1 MRMKGAIMET
11 IVQAKRILEI
21 FKEMSQIPRESGNE
35 KGISDYIVNFAKN
48 LGLEVHQDEIFNVV
62 IKKAASPG
70 YENRPSIILQGHI
83 DMVCVKDHDSN
94 HDFSKDPIA
103 NIIEGDWMHADHTTL
118 GADNGMGAAMMLA
131 LLEDENQQHGPMQLL
146 FTTNEETGM
155 DGAFAIKEGHV
166 TGDYLL
172 NLDTEV
178 EHDFTVSC
186 AGGCHVHVKIPL
198 LRDNN
203 QPGYDAGLSI
213 TVTGLKG
220 GHSGIEINEQ
230 RANANQVLT
239 RVLYDIQQQYPI
251 SLAFFEGGVKHNAIP
266 SKAVAVLSVRSEDVA
281 AIKTLLAY
289 QEKQYQHEYSV
300 QDPGLTFVVEDV
312 PTPEIVYA
320 EDTTEA
326 LITYIYLAQDGVHS
340 VSKSIPNLVETSN
353 NIAIVRENQHT
364 IEILISIRS
373 SNINSLE
380 FLTKKM
386 MLLAKA
392 LGVAAERTGGYPA
405 WEYDKGSK
413 LEEQAISLHNEMF
426 NTPANVNA
434 IHAGL
439 ECGLLKG
446 VLPNT
451 QMISFGPTI
460 VSPHT
465 PTERVHLPSV
475 ENVYVYLKALLAK
488 LQ

>member
-1 MRMKGAIMET
+1 MET
-11 IVQAKRILEI
+11 IVQAKRVLEI

-103 NIIEGDWMHADHTTL
+103 NIIEGEWMHADHTTL

-131 LLEDENQQHGPMQLL
+131 LLEDESQQHGPMQLL
-146 FTTNEETGM
+146 FTTNEET
-155 DGAFAIKEGHV
+155 
-166 TGDYLL
+166 
-172 NLDTEV
+172 
-178 EHDFTVSC
+178 SC

-251 SLAFFEGGVKHNAIP
+251 SLASFEGGVKHNAIP

-373 SNINSLE
+373 SNSNSLE

-426 NTPANVNA
+426 DTPANVNA

-465 PTERVHLPSV
+465 PSERVHLPSV

>member
-1 MRMKGAIMET
+1 MES
-11 IVQAKRILEI
+11 IVQAKRVLEI

-48 LGLEVHQDEIFNVV
+48 LGLEVHQDDQYNVV
-62 IKKAASPG
+62 IKKPASPG

-83 DMVCVKDHDSN
+83 DMVCVRDHDSN
-94 HDFSKDPIA
+94 HDFTKDPIA
-103 NIIEGDWMHADHTTL
+103 NIIEGEWMHADHTTL
-118 GADNGMGAAMMLA
+118 GADNGMGGAMMLA
-131 LLEDENQQHGPMQLL
+131 ILEDDSQQHGPMQLL

-155 DGAFAIKEGHV
+155 DGAFAIKEGQV
-166 TGDYLL
+166 SGDYLL

-186 AGGCHVHVKIPL
+186 AGGCHVHVNIPL
-198 LRDNN
+198 LRENN
-203 QPGYDAGLSI
+203 QPGYDAGLSL

-220 GHSGIEINEQ
+220 GHSGIEICEQ

-239 RVLYDIQQQYPI
+239 RVLYDIQQQYP
-251 SLAFFEGGVKHNAIP
+251 VC
-266 SKAVAVLSVRSEDVA
+266 
-281 AIKTLLAY
+281 
-289 QEKQYQHEYSV
+289 
-300 QDPGLTFVVEDV
+300 
-312 PTPEIVYA
+312 
-320 EDTTEA
+320 
-326 LITYIYLAQDGVHS
+326 YLAQDGVHS
-340 VSKSIPNLVETSN
+340 VSKSIPNLVETSD
-353 NIAIVRENQHT
+353 NIAIVRENEHT
-364 IEILISIRS
+364 IEVLISIRS
-373 SNINSLE
+373 SNSNSLE
-380 FLTKKM
+380 FLAKKM
-386 MLLAKA
+386 LLLAKT
-392 LGVAAERTGGYPA
+392 LGVSAERTGGYPA

-426 NTPANVNA
+426 DTPANVNA

-465 PTERVHLPSV
+465 PMERVHLPSV

>member
-1 MRMKGAIMET
+1 MES
-11 IVQAKRILEI
+11 IVQAKRVLEI

-48 LGLEVHQDEIFNVV
+48 LGLEVHQDDQFNVV
-62 IKKAASPG
+62 IKKPASPG

-83 DMVCVKDHDSN
+83 DMVCVRDHDSN

-103 NIIEGDWMHADHTTL
+103 NIIEGEWMHADHTTL
-118 GADNGMGAAMMLA
+118 GADNGMGGAMMLA
-131 LLEDENQQHGPMQLL
+131 ILEDDSQQHGPMQLL

-155 DGAFAIKEGHV
+155 DGAFAIKEGQV
-166 TGDYLL
+166 SGDYLL

-186 AGGCHVHVKIPL
+186 AGGCHVHVNIPL
-198 LRDNN
+198 LRENN
-203 QPGYDAGLSI
+203 QPGYDAGLSF

-239 RVLYDIQQQYPI
+239 RVLYDIQQQYPVC
-251 SLAFFEGGVKHNAIP
+251 LASFEGGVKHNAIP
-266 SKAVAVLSVRSEDVA
+266 SKAVAVLSVRAEDVA
-281 AIKTLLAY
+281 AIKTLIAY
-289 QEKQYQHEYSV
+289 QEKQYLHEYGI

-312 PTPEIVYA
+312 ATPDVVYA
-320 EDTTEA
+320 DDTTEA

-353 NIAIVRENQHT
+353 NIAIVRENEQ
-364 IEILISIRS
+364 
-373 SNINSLE
+373 
-380 FLTKKM
+380 FLAKKM
-386 MLLAKA
+386 ILLAKT
-392 LGVAAERTGGYPA
+392 LGVSAERTGGYPA

-426 NTPANVNA
+426 DTAANVNA

-465 PTERVHLPSV
+465 PMERVHLPSV

>member
-1 MRMKGAIMET
+1 MET
-11 IVQAKRILEI
+11 IVQAKRVLEI

-48 LGLEVHQDEIFNVV
+48 LGLEVHQDEILNVV
-62 IKKAASPG
+62 VKKAASPG

-103 NIIEGDWMHADHTTL
+103 NIIEGEWMRADHTTL

-131 LLEDENQQHGPMQLL
+131 ILEDESQQHGPMQLL

-155 DGAFAIKEGHV
+155 DGAFALKEGQV
-166 TGDYLL
+166 TGDYLI

-186 AGGCHVHVKIPL
+186 AGGCHVHVNIPL

-230 RANANQVLT
+230 RANSNQVLT
-239 RVLYDIQQQYPI
+239 RVLYDIQQQYPV
-251 SLAFFEGGVKHNAIP
+251 SLASFEGGVKHNAIP
-266 SKAVAVLSVRSEDVA
+266 SKSVAVLSVRSEDVA
-281 AIKTLLAY
+281 AIKALLAY
-289 QEKQYQHEYSV
+289 QEKQYQHEYEV
-300 QDPGLTFVVEDV
+300 ADPGLKFVVEDV
-312 PTPEIVYA
+312 ATPEVVYA
-320 EDTTEA
+320 DDTTEA

-340 VSKSIPNLVETSN
+340 VS
-353 NIAIVRENQHT
+353 
-364 IEILISIRS
+364 
-373 SNINSLE
+373 
-380 FLTKKM
+380 
-386 MLLAKA
+386 AKA
-392 LGVAAERTGGYPA
+392 LGVSAERTGGYPA

-426 NTPANVNA
+426 ETPANVNA
-434 IHAGL
+434 VHAGL

-446 VLPNT
+446 ILPNT

>member
-1 MRMKGAIMET
+1 MRMKGTIMET
-11 IVQAKRILEI
+11 IVQAKRVLEI

-48 LGLEVHQDEIFNVV
+48 LGLEVHQDEIFNVI

-103 NIIEGDWMHADHTTL
+103 NIIEGEWMHADHTTL

-131 LLEDENQQHGPMQLL
+131 LLEDESQQHGPMQLL

-155 DGAFAIKEGHV
+155 DGAFAIKEGQV

-251 SLAFFEGGVKHNAIP
+251 SLASFEGGVKHNAIP

-373 SNINSLE
+373 SNSNSLE
-380 FLTKKM
+380 FLTKKNDASCKSTRRSCRAYRWISSM
-386 MLLAKA
+386 GIRQRLKI
-392 LGVAAERTGGYPA
+392 GRTSDFAA
-405 WEYDKGSK
+405 
-413 LEEQAISLHNEMF
+413 
-426 NTPANVNA
+426 
-434 IHAGL
+434 
-439 ECGLLKG
+439 
-446 VLPNT
+446 
-451 QMISFGPTI
+451 
-460 VSPHT
+460 
-465 PTERVHLPSV
+465 
-475 ENVYVYLKALLAK
+475 
-488 LQ
+488 

>member
-11 IVQAKRILEI
+11 IVQAKRVLEI

-103 NIIEGDWMHADHTTL
+103 NIIEGEWMHADHTTL

-131 LLEDENQQHGPMQLL
+131 LLEDESQQHGPMQLL

-155 DGAFAIKEGHV
+155 DGAFAIKEGQV

-239 RVLYDIQQQYPI
+239 RVLYDIQQQYPV
-251 SLAFFEGGVKHNAIP
+251 SLASFEGGVKHNAIP
-266 SKAVAVLSVRSEDVA
+266 SKSVAVLSVRSEDVS
-281 AIKTLLAY
+281 AIKALLAY
-289 QEKQYQHEYSV
+289 Q
-300 QDPGLTFVVEDV
+300 VEDV
-312 PTPEIVYA
+312 ATPEVVYA
-320 EDTTEA
+320 DDTAEA

-353 NIAIVRENQHT
+353 NIAIVRENAHT
-364 IEILISIRS
+364 LEVIISIRS
-373 SNINSLE
+373 SNSNSLE

-392 LGVAAERTGGYPA
+392 LGVSAERTGGYPA

-426 NTPANVNA
+426 ETPANVNA
-434 IHAGL
+434 VHAGL

-446 VLPNT
+446 ILPNT

-465 PTERVHLPSV
+465 PKERVHLPSV